1 MAGARVTGNARAVRA
16 AVDVAAAVPAGPRR
30 PARACEFELEGH
42 RCVVA
47 PLEPR
52 HQGASAGEQESGW
65 PVIGLLTV
73 SGRAYL
79 VHCAPENSVD
89 SLPPG
94 QGDAEPVVADML
106 TERELQI
113 AVLVS
118 RGRLNKQIAHQLH
131 ISEYTVSTHLRRIY
145 NKLGVSSR
153 AAMVARILEGG

>member
-1 MAGARVTGNARAVRA
+1 MAGARVTGNARAAQA
-16 AVDVAAAVPAGPRR
+16 AVRVAAPDPAEPSG

-47 PLEPR
+47 PLE
-52 HQGASAGEQESGW
+52 QGHPHVSAGERGAGW
-65 PVIGLLTV
+65 PVIGMLTV
-73 SGRAYL
+73 GGRAYL
-79 VHCAPENSVD
+79 VRCAPEYAGET
-89 SLPPG
+89 LP
-94 QGDAEPVVADML
+94 AERRDPAPVVADLL

-118 RGRLNKQIAHQLH
+118 RGRLNKQIAYQLH